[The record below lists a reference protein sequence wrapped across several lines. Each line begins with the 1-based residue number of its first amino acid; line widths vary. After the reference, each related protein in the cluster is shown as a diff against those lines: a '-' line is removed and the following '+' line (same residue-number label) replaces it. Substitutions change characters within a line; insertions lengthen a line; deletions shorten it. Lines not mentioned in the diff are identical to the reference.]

1 MCEVWKS
8 NANGCE
14 KQRQLSPRSVK
25 TWSCE
30 SHLRHNVEA
39 KIPTPHQRS
48 HTLENVGTFWLHHRD
63 ESHQAI
69 RDRPNAAHYLHIR
82 VHDDVGGVDHWRGE
96 PARSF
101 LHPNPTRYAEHSDT
115 EDSHEEAVVCKS
127 RPVFRDVRWLISAC
141 LYFVQVQYGE
151 KLESECQA
159 AKSHTRH
166 QISHVERNF
175 LSKLGRPSIGGRD
188 RGGGV
193 VPKVENRPCDGVD
206 NEDIPSERQCQDCTP
221 KAEH

>member
-69 RDRPNAAHYLHIR
+69 RDRPNAAHYLHFQSGRAARGDLGSNFVHGARR
-82 VHDDVGGVDHWRGE
+82 VQGIVSG
-96 PARSF
+96 
-101 LHPNPTRYAEHSDT
+101 NTHST
-115 EDSHEEAVVCKS
+115 CAVQQTKK
-127 RPVFRDVRWLISAC
+127 
-141 LYFVQVQYGE
+141 E
-151 KLESECQA
+151 
-159 AKSHTRH
+159 
-166 QISHVERNF
+166 
-175 LSKLGRPSIGGRD
+175 
-188 RGGGV
+188 
-193 VPKVENRPCDGVD
+193 
-206 NEDIPSERQCQDCTP
+206 
-221 KAEH
+221 